1 VLSKINVF
9 VHRLIIINTLPM
21 PEISTLFFVYG
32 IEINIT
38 EEIQK
43 MEAEFSEELKWLNRI
58 MLNPDDK
65 VIRKILDSVTQH

>member
-1 VLSKINVF
+1 
-9 VHRLIIINTLPM
+9 M